1 VTQPVG
7 GNFLAAASA
16 PGGRSSSRRSR
27 ARTRP
32 TERLRP
38 SDVLAGFFA
47 PVIGFLMA
55 AAAVAVVHTATGWAP
70 GHWLARAARAMRAG
84 PPRI

>member
-1 VTQPVG
+1 
-7 GNFLAAASA
+7 
-16 PGGRSSSRRSR
+16 
-27 ARTRP
+27 
-32 TERLRP
+32 
-38 SDVLAGFFA
+38 VLAGFFA
-47 PVIGFLMA
+47 PAIGFLMA